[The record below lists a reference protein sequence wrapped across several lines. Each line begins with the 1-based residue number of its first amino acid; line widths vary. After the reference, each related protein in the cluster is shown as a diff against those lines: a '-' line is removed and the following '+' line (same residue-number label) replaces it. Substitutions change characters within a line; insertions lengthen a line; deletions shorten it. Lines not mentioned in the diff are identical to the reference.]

1 MSDTGLVLGLIAA
14 GAVDLALL
22 AALAAQFLRRRSR
35 HAARARP
42 PLAPLTPQD
51 YRALTALDGDPRSPD
66 GVPIAA
72 YDRVVRIVG
81 WAWILSTGLLVL
93 TSGLWTDRE
102 GAILAILGIA
112 GLFVLIAHDLL
123 PADALGRAK
132 YLVEGGV
139 SIVFVTLLVLLTG
152 GALSPF
158 FFAFALIVVGAAL
171 VVPPAATVALAA
183 LAAASYLVA
192 IAVDL
197 PPSGLDVAALD
208 LVGVNLVAL
217 LLLAFVAMVVAREQR
232 RTRQVAVRLST
243 IDALTGL
250 ANRAYILAA
259 IEREI
264 ERGTRYGRGFCLL
277 MADLDNL
284 KAVNDSYGHHTGD
297 RVLADVADVIR
308 DGVRRIDTPSRLG
321 GDEFVVL
328 LPETDPTG
336 AFVVAEKIRQ
346 GVAAMR
352 SLERDGPVE
361 VSVSVGLVAWPGDG
375 ATLDQLMN
383 AVDERMYAS
392 KRRGKNRIVGTRVPA
407 GELAR
412 DSGGSG
418 APAAPSASL
427 VVGGRVP
434 ISIHERVGRAG

>member
-1 MSDTGLVLGLIAA
+1 VSDAGLVLGLIAA

-22 AALAAQFLRRRSR
+22 AAIAALFLRRPSR
-35 HAARARP
+35 RAARARP
-42 PLAPLTPQD
+42 VVSLTPQD
-51 YRALTALDGDPRSPD
+51 YRTLTALEGDESGPD

-72 YDRVVRIVG
+72 YDRVVRIAG
-81 WAWILSTGLLVL
+81 WTWILSTGLLVL
-93 TSGLWTDRE
+93 TSGLWPDRE
-102 GAILAILGIA
+102 GAILPILGIA
-112 GLFVLIAHDLL
+112 ALFVLIAHDIL
-123 PADALGRAK
+123 PAGALGRAK
-132 YLVEGGV
+132 YVVEGGV
-139 SIVFVTLLVLLTG
+139 SIVFVTLIVLLTG
-152 GALSPF
+152 GAHSPF

-183 LAAASYLVA
+183 LAGASYLVA
-192 IAVDL
+192 VAIDL
-197 PPSGLDVAALD
+197 PPGGLDVAALD
-208 LVGVNLVAL
+208 LVGVNLVSL

-232 RTRQVAVRLST
+232 RTRQAAVRLST

-284 KAVNDSYGHHTGD
+284 KAVNDSYGHRAGD
-297 RVLADVADVIR
+297 RVLAQVADIIR

-352 SLERDGPVE
+352 TVERDRPLP
-361 VSVSVGLVAWPGDG
+361 VSVSIGLVAWPGDG

-383 AVDERMYAS
+383 SVDGRMYTS
-392 KRRGKNRIVGTRVPA
+392 KRRGKNRIIGTYFPA
-407 GELAR
+407 GELAHAP
-412 DSGGSG
+412 GG
-418 APAAPSASL
+418 AWAAGPVVASL
-427 VVGGRVP
+427 AGERLVP
-434 ISIHERVGRAG
+434 ISIGERVDRAG